1 MSQAFANIRSVLKE
15 KKYFLIFAFSS
26 FFVFI
31 LLSLLT
37 LATTTNFSPGIFVMM
52 NGKQYAFLTL
62 LLFVGISF
70 LSGVYSSIFL
80 YKILAVLPSKK
91 KFSSFAGSGAFLL
104 GIFSTGCPMCG
115 AFILGL
121 FGFPLA
127 LFFLPFKGLELR
139 LLSFLLLLLAVY
151 LMSKELTHCQN
162 WQKSL

>member
-1 MSQAFANIRSVLKE
+1 MSRVFANIGAVLKE
-15 KKYFLIFAFSS
+15 RKYFLIFAFTS
-26 FFVFI
+26 FFVFV

-37 LATTTNFSPGIFVMM
+37 LATTANFSPEIFVMM

-62 LLFVGISF
+62 LLFTGISL
-70 LSGVYSSIFL
+70 LSGL
-80 YKILAVLPSKK
+80 YFSLLFYKVLAVLPLRKK
-91 KFSSFAGSGAFLL
+91 ISSFAGSGAFLL

-115 AFILGL
+115 AFLLGL

-127 LFFLPFKGLELR
+127 LFFMPFKGLELR
-139 LLSFLLLLLAVY
+139 FLSFLFLLLAVY

>member
-1 MSQAFANIRSVLKE
+1 MNPAFVNIRSVLRE
-15 KKYFLIFAFSS
+15 KKYFLIFAFTS

-31 LLSLLT
+31 SLSLLT
-37 LATTTNFSPGIFVMM
+37 LATTTNFSPDIFVMM

-62 LLFVGISF
+62 LLFTGISL
-70 LSGVYSSIFL
+70 LSGLYFSLLF
-80 YKILAVLPSKK
+80 YKILAVLPLQKK
-91 KFSSFAGSGAFLL
+91 ISSFTGIGAFIL

-127 LFFLPFKGLELR
+127 LFFMPFKGLELR
-139 LLSFLLLLLAVY
+139 FLSFLFLFTAVY
-151 LMSKELTHCQN
+151 LMSKELAHCQN